1 MLICPSCLPAFRER
15 LDQPAGEPI
24 GAPASIP
31 EPLLQLEWCARFG
44 GPVRSALHALKYGG
58 ERRLAGPLGREM
70 AARWRRVG
78 VGGDL
83 LVPVPV
89 HRERA
94 RERGFDQA
102 ALLAESA
109 GRALGSPVAQAVTRT
124 RSTHRQFDLD
134 RDARAANVR
143 GAFAL
148 APAGRP
154 PGAAADDRAGAA
166 AGVQRGAPTGVQ
178 RGAPTPLAAAHDW
191 VRGRWIVLIDDVVT
205 TGATLAACADVL
217 LDAGAVGVSALTLA
231 RER

>member
-148 APAGRP
+148 APAG
-154 PGAAADDRAGAA
+154 
-166 AGVQRGAPTGVQ
+166 VQRGAPTGVQ

>member
-1 MLICPSCLPAFRER
+1 
-15 LDQPAGEPI
+15 
-24 GAPASIP
+24 
-31 EPLLQLEWCARFG
+31 
-44 GPVRSALHALKYGG
+44 
-58 ERRLAGPLGREM
+58 M

-78 VGGDL
+78 IGGDL

-102 ALLAESA
+102 VLLAESA

-148 APAGRP
+148 APAGRSP
-154 PGAAADDRAGAA
+154 GAATEVRPGAAAGA
-166 AGVQRGAPTGVQ
+166 R
-178 RGAPTPLAAAHDW
+178 RGAPTPVAAAQER

>member
-1 MLICPSCLPAFRER
+1 
-15 LDQPAGEPI
+15 
-24 GAPASIP
+24 
-31 EPLLQLEWCARFG
+31 
-44 GPVRSALHALKYGG
+44 
-58 ERRLAGPLGREM
+58 M

-78 VGGDL
+78 IGGDL

-89 HRERA
+89 HGERA

-102 ALLAESA
+102 VLLAESA
-109 GRALGSPVAQAVTRT
+109 GRALGSPVARAVVRT

-143 GAFAL
+143 GAFGL
-148 APAGRP
+148 APAGRAP
-154 PGAAADDRAGAA
+154 RAA
-166 AGVQRGAPTGVQ
+166 AGVRRGAPIPVAVAQ
-178 RGAPTPLAAAHDW
+178 ER

-205 TGATLAACADVL
+205 TGATLAACANVL